1 MHIIKYRINV
11 EKYIYLMSFVQLTAA
26 TDRINALRE
35 EQEQLQK
42 ENTNI
47 LQSSQRKEE
56 VRVAIEMLCYEN
68 NQYEYASVHWKSR

>member
-1 MHIIKYRINV
+1 MD
-11 EKYIYLMSFVQLTAA
+11 KYIYLMSFVQLTAA

-35 EQEQLQK
+35 EQEQLEK

-56 VRVAIEMLCYEN
+56 VRVAI
-68 NQYEYASVHWKSR
+68 